1 MRALV
6 DTLFCSRHSLPIILQ
21 AERAEC
27 GLACVAMVASHFG
40 RRIDLN
46 TLRRE
51 YPISSRGANL
61 AEILSIA
68 SALDLNTRPLKLEME
83 DLQNLQLPAVLHW
96 DMTHFVVLKKVT
108 TTSIVIHDP
117 AAGERQYS
125 MAETSRHFT
134 GIAVEFTPGAAF
146 KPQTQLLR
154 SKLMELF
161 ERYRGFY
168 TAVTQLFLLS
178 LLLQLASIGGAFYMQ
193 LVIDEGLAKQD
204 RDFLTVL
211 AIGFFMLGL
220 TSVAMTYARAQV
232 QLYFSNQL
240 GFQMVSNVF
249 NHLITLPVEFFEKRH
264 VGDLVSRFG
273 SIREIRR
280 IITEDLITVVLDGL
294 FALMTLVVMFYFN
307 VTLASVVLLFVTLAT
322 TLKIALIPKIQ
333 ALQEQKIVSD
343 AKTSSNLMENMR
355 AIEIIKF
362 YCRELPRVM
371 LWRNYYA
378 EQINTNVVLTRFT
391 INIDAVY
398 GLLFALENVL
408 IIYLAATLV
417 LEGQITL
424 GFLTAFVALKGNFS
438 SSIRSFIEKIVQIR
452 LVRLQLE
459 RVSDIT
465 CTEKE
470 FDSLHLPRLRVP
482 IQGAL
487 TLENVSYAYPG
498 SACPVLS
505 GLNLNVAAGEII
517 AIVGPSGSGK
527 STLMKL
533 MAGLLQ
539 PDTGSLKVD
548 GTDVQQFGVR
558 QYRDACAGILQTD
571 QLLSGTIMD
580 NITLFD
586 DEVDHAR
593 LQRAGH
599 MARID
604 QFIQSLPMGYNS
616 LIGDMGSI
624 MSSGQGQRILL
635 ARAFYKNARILFLDE
650 ATANLDL
657 ETEGAILEE
666 IRALN
671 ITVIFITHRTAPL
684 AIANRVLIL
693 DNCILREHIGDVP

>member
-1 MRALV
+1 MIDAL
-6 DTLFCSRHSLPIILQ
+6 FRPRHSLPTILQ
-21 AERAEC
+21 SERAEC
-27 GLACVAMVASHFG
+27 GLACIAMVSSWFG

-51 YPISSRGANL
+51 YPISARGASL
-61 AEILSIA
+61 SDILNIA
-68 SALDLNTRPLKLEME
+68 TALDLNTRPLKVELQ
-83 DLQNLQLPAVLHW
+83 DLQSLQLPAVLHW
-96 DMTHFVVLKKVT
+96 DMTHFVVVKKVT
-108 TTSIVIHDP
+108 ASAIVIHDP
-117 AAGERQYS
+117 AVGERRYS
-125 MAETSRHFT
+125 MAEVSRHFT
-134 GIAVEFTPGAAF
+134 GIAVEFSPGVAF
-146 KPQTQLLR
+146 KSQTQLMR
-154 SKLMELF
+154 SRLIDLF
-161 ERYRGFY
+161 ERYPGFH

-178 LLLQLASIGGAFYMQ
+178 LLLQLASIGSAFYMQ

-211 AIGFFMLGL
+211 AIGFFMLGM
-220 TSVAMTYARAQV
+220 TTVAMTYARAQV

-249 NHLITLPVEFFEKRH
+249 HHLISLPVEYFERRH

-294 FALMTLVVMFYFN
+294 FALLTLAVMFYFN
-307 VTLASVVLLFVTLAT
+307 VMLASVVLVFVTIVT
-322 TLKIALIPKIQ
+322 VFKIALIPKIQ
-333 ALQEQKIVSD
+333 VLQEQKIVAD
-343 AKTSSNLMENMR
+343 AVTSTNLMENMR
-355 AIEIIKF
+355 TIEIIKF
-362 YCRELPRVM
+362 YCRELPRIM

-378 EQINTNVVLTRFT
+378 DQINTNVVLTRFT

-408 IIYLAATLV
+408 VVYLAAMLV

-452 LVRLQLE
+452 LVKLQLE

-465 CTEKE
+465 CTERE
-470 FDSLHLPRLRVP
+470 FDNLYLPKLRQPV
-482 IQGAL
+482 QGAL
-487 TLENVSYAYPG
+487 TLENVSYTYPG
-498 SACPVLS
+498 TTTPVLQS
-505 GLNLNVAAGEII
+505 IDLDIAAGEII

-527 STLMKL
+527 STLMKI
-533 MAGLLQ
+533 MAGLFR
-539 PDTGSLKVD
+539 PSSGTLKVD
-548 GTDVQQFGVR
+548 SQDVQQFGMR
-558 QYRDACAGILQTD
+558 QYRSACAGILQTD

-586 DEVDHAR
+586 EEVDHAR

-604 QFIQSLPMGYNS
+604 QFIQTLPMGYNS
-616 LIGDMGSI
+616 MIGDMGSI

-635 ARAFYKNARILFLDE
+635 ARAFYKTPRILFLDE
-650 ATANLDL
+650 ATANLDP
-657 ETEGAILEE
+657 ETEAAILDE
-666 IRALN
+666 IVAMKT
-671 ITVIFITHRTAPL
+671 TVIFITHRKAPL
-684 AIANRVLIL
+684 AIANRVFTCADGRI
-693 DNCILREHIGDVP
+693 DEVS